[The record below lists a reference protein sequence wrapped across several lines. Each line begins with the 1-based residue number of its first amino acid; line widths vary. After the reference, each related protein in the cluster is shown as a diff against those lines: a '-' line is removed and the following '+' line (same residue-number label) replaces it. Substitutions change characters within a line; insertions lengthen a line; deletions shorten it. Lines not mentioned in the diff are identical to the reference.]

1 MTSLK
6 DVAKLAGVAVGT
18 VSRYLNEPGRLRES
32 TRQKIEPAIKAL
44 GYSPNSV
51 ARSLRRG
58 KTGLV
63 MVTCS
68 VIGDPYFGDVIRG
81 IDRAAQKHGF
91 AVLVK
96 EVPSARWSSEMVRDI
111 ILSRAADGVIVLGSS
126 SPFDLED
133 GTDGEAHHPPVVVG
147 AEIVSKAMQRLPSV
161 RIDNVAAAAEL
172 TRYLVDLGHRR
183 IAFMTGEQGSH
194 MMDDREIGFRRVLAA
209 HGIPMPRELFA
220 YGDLIIAGGRKATQ
234 TLMELSD
241 PPTAIVCTNDEMAI
255 GAMAEIRALNLTVP
269 EDVSIVGFDDIRY
282 AGVMNPP
289 LTTVAQPREEIG
301 ERCFYLLLSA
311 MDDPLK
317 AETAAEIL
325 PHKLVVR
332 GSATAPRR

>member
-18 VSRYLNEPGRLRES
+18 VSRYLNEPERLRES

-68 VIGDPYFGDVIRG
+68 AIGDPYFGDVIHG
-81 IDRAAQKHGF
+81 IDRVAQRHGF

-96 EVPSARWSSEMVRDI
+96 EVPSVRWSSEMVRDI
-111 ILSRAADGVIVLGSS
+111 ILSRAADGVIVLGSI
-126 SPFDLED
+126 SPFEF
-133 GTDGEAHHPPVVVG
+133 EAGADNEVRYPPVVVG

-161 RIDNVAAAAEL
+161 RIDNVAAAEEL
-172 TRYLVDLGHRR
+172 TRFLVGLGHRR

-194 MMDDREIGFRRVLAA
+194 MMDDREIGFRNVLAA
-209 HGIPMPRELFA
+209 HGIPIPARTLCLWRSDHRRRSQGDTDADEPARSANGDRLRE
-220 YGDLIIAGGRKATQ
+220 
-234 TLMELSD
+234 
-241 PPTAIVCTNDEMAI
+241 
-255 GAMAEIRALNLTVP
+255 
-269 EDVSIVGFDDIRY
+269 
-282 AGVMNPP
+282 
-289 LTTVAQPREEIG
+289 
-301 ERCFYLLLSA
+301 
-311 MDDPLK
+311 
-317 AETAAEIL
+317 
-325 PHKLVVR
+325 
-332 GSATAPRR
+332 

>member
-18 VSRYLNEPGRLRES
+18 VSRYLNKPERLRES

-81 IDRAAQKHGF
+81 IDRIAQRNGF

-96 EVPSARWSSEMVRDI
+96 EVPSVRWSSELVRDI
-111 ILSRAADGVIVLGSS
+111 ILSRAADGVIVLGSI
-126 SPFDLED
+126 SPFDLAHP
-133 GTDGEAHHPPVVVG
+133 DGEIRYPPVVVG
-147 AEIVSKAMQRLPSV
+147 AEIVSTAMRRLPSV
-161 RIDNVAAAAEL
+161 RIDNVAAAEQL
-172 TRYLVDLGHRR
+172 TGFVVGLGHRR
-183 IAFMTGEQGSH
+183 IAFMTGEQGSR
-194 MMDDREIGFRRVLAA
+194 MMDDREIGFRNVLAA
-209 HGIPMPRELFA
+209 HGIPIPSELFA
-220 YGDLIIAGGRKATQ
+220 YGDLIIEGGRKATQ
-234 TLMELSD
+234 GLMRVAG
-241 PPTAIVCTNDEMAI
+241 PPTAIVCANDEMAF
-255 GAMAEIRALNLTVP
+255 GAMAELRAMGLGVP
-269 EDVSIVGFDDIRY
+269 EDVSIVGFDDVRY
-282 AGVMNPP
+282 SEVMNPP

-301 ERCFYLLLSA
+301 ERCFHRLLSA
-311 MDDPLK
+311 MDDPL
-317 AETAAEIL
+317 AETGVEIV
-325 PHKLVVR
+325 PHKLMVR

>member
-18 VSRYLNEPGRLRES
+18 VSRYLNEPERLRES

-44 GYSPNSV
+44 GYSPNAV

-81 IDRAAQKHGF
+81 IDRAAQRHGF

-96 EVPSARWSSEMVRDI
+96 EVPPVRWSFEMVRDI

-126 SPFDLED
+126 SPFDLGADADSEVRY
-133 GTDGEAHHPPVVVG
+133 PPVVVG
-147 AEIVSKAMQRLPSV
+147 AEIVSTAMRRLPSV
-161 RIDNVAAAAEL
+161 QIDNVAAAEEL
-172 TRYLVDLGHRR
+172 TRFLVGLGHRR
-183 IAFMTGEQGSH
+183 IAFMAGERGSS
-194 MMDDREIGFRRVLAA
+194 MMDDREVGFRNVLAA
-209 HGIPMPRELFA
+209 HSIDIPGQFFT
-220 YGDLIIAGGRKATQ
+220 YGDLIIDGGRKATSA
-234 TLMELSD
+234 LMHEPD
-241 PPTAIVCTNDEMAI
+241 PPTAIVCANDEMAI
-255 GAMAEIRALNLTVP
+255 GAMMEVRTMGLTVP
-269 EDVSIVGFDDIRY
+269 DDVSIVGFDDIRY
-282 AGVMNPP
+282 AEAMNPP

-301 ERCFYLLLSA
+301 ERCFRRLLNA
-311 MDDPLK
+311 MEDPL
-317 AETAAEIL
+317 AEAGVQIV
-325 PHKLVVR
+325 PHRLVVR
-332 GSATAPRR
+332 GSAAAPRR